1 MARPG
6 QVKARELLRIL
17 ERAGF
22 VVVRVHGSHRLLRH
36 RSGRTLLF
44 AIHDR
49 ESVGPKLLSR
59 ILKDAGLTLDV
70 FERLR

>member
-22 VVVRVHGSHRLLRH
+22 VVLRVKGSHRLLRH
-36 RSGRTLLF
+36 PSGRRLLF
-44 AIHDR
+44 AVHDT

-59 ILKDAGLTLDV
+59 ILKDAGLTLDD

>member
-22 VVVRVHGSHRLLRH
+22 VAARVHGSHRLLRH
-36 RSGRTLLF
+36 PSGRTLMF

-49 ESVGPKLLSR
+49 ESVGPKLLAR
-59 ILKDAGLTLDV
+59 ILKDAGLSLAD
-70 FERLR
+70 FDRLR

>member
-1 MARPG
+1 MSRPG
-6 QVKARELLRIL
+6 QVKARELLRTL

-22 VVVRVHGSHRLLRH
+22 LVVRIHGSHRLLRH
-36 RSGRTLLF
+36 PSGRTLLF

-59 ILKDAGLTLDV
+59 ILKEAGLTLEE
-70 FERLR
+70 FERLK